1 MTPETRRP
9 SSGVAEAADGS
20 AARLSSIPVTL
31 ARLLYCVLAA
41 AAMALISTGT
51 AAAQECSGPALML
64 FQQAVY
70 SEEPAPSGE
79 LPERGATLGSG
90 RLAFLSEE
98 NGCEP
103 RTVTVVAL
111 ADIARDLAVAVDGR
125 PDSVFILGAR
135 CAGYEG
141 EERAR
146 CILEPLAYD
155 GSSYS
160 GARYPVG
167 TSPARLV
174 FGDPVGAGKLA
185 GENVTIARIDG
196 VDPSVGVGVDGRPGE
211 AFVAAGAC
219 PYERFA
225 TEEAEDDLLRCLQG
239 PLWLVFDLE
248 RPPAAR
254 VGESIT
260 AHADRAVAELVEGAT
275 VSLAP
280 GQGGADVLPSS
291 LSEALEVGTIN
302 VGPDGSV
309 SLPITVPDVETGVY
323 QAIVTCEACGTE
335 YDGQTHFPAGS
346 LAIVAEEGSSGPRV
360 VGIVIGA
367 LLFVAI
373 IGSVIAWRR
382 GWLRI
387 GSRKRP
393 QEPDRTQS

>member
-1 MTPETRRP
+1 M
-9 SSGVAEAADGS
+9 
-20 AARLSSIPVTL
+20 TL
-31 ARLLYCVLAA
+31 ARLLCCLLATA
-41 AAMALISTGT
+41 PGVLISTGS
-51 AAAQECSGPALML
+51 AAAQECPGPALML

-79 LPERGATLGSG
+79 LPERGAILGSA

-111 ADIARDLAVAVDGR
+111 ADIAKDLAVAVDGR
-125 PDSVFILGAR
+125 PSSVFILGAR

-155 GSSYS
+155 GRSYS
-160 GARYPVG
+160 GARYPNG
-167 TSPARLV
+167 ASPARLV
-174 FGDPVGAGKLA
+174 FGDPVGDGKLA
-185 GENVTIARIDG
+185 GANVTVVGIDG
-196 VDPSVGVGVDGRPGE
+196 VDPAVSVGVDGRAGE

-225 TEEAEDDLLRCLQG
+225 TQEAEDDLLRCLQG

-260 AHADRAVAELVEGAT
+260 AHADRAVAELVDGAT
-275 VSLAP
+275 VSLALIE
-280 GQGGADVLPSS
+280 GNADVVPSS
-291 LSEALEVGTIN
+291 LSGATEVGTIS
-302 VGPDGSV
+302 VGADGSV

-323 QAIVTCEACGTE
+323 EAIVTCEACGAE
-335 YDGQTHFPAGS
+335 YDGQTQFPAGS
-346 LAIVAEEGSSGPRV
+346 LAIVAEEGSGGPRV

-373 IGSVIAWRR
+373 MASFVAWRR
-382 GWLRI
+382 GWWRI
-387 GSRKRP
+387 GSRKRGEQKP
-393 QEPDRTQS
+393 E

>member
-1 MTPETRRP
+1 
-9 SSGVAEAADGS
+9 VCC
-20 AARLSSIPVTL
+20 L
-31 ARLLYCVLAA
+31 LAA
-41 AAMALISTGT
+41 TPIALVSTGT
-51 AAAQECSGPALML
+51 AAAQECPGPALML

-79 LPERGATLGSG
+79 LPERGAILGSA
-90 RLAFLSEE
+90 RLALLSEE

-103 RTVTVVAL
+103 RTVTVVGL
-111 ADIARDLAVAVDGR
+111 AGIAKDLAVTVDGR
-125 PDSVFILGAR
+125 PNSVFVLGAR

-155 GSSYS
+155 GRSYS
-160 GARYPVG
+160 GARYPG
-167 TSPARLV
+167 GSSPARLV
-174 FGDPVGAGKLA
+174 FGDPVGDGELA
-185 GENVTIARIDG
+185 GARVTVVRIDG
-196 VDPSVGVGVDGRPGE
+196 VDPAVGVGVDGRPGQ

-239 PLWLVFDLE
+239 PLWLVFDVE

-254 VGESIT
+254 VGERIT
-260 AHADRAVAELVEGAT
+260 ADADRTVAELVEGAT

-280 GQGGADVLPSS
+280 IEGNADVVPSS
-291 LSEALEVGTIN
+291 LAGAVEVGTLT
-302 VGPDGSV
+302 VDPDGSV

-323 QAIVTCEACGTE
+323 EAVVTCEACGAE
-335 YDGQTHFPAGS
+335 YGGQTQFPAGS
-346 LAIVAEEGSSGPRV
+346 LAIVADEGSGGPRL

-373 IGSVIAWRR
+373 IGSVVAWRR

-387 GSRKRP
+387 GPGKRREEKP
-393 QEPDRTQS
+393 E

>member
-1 MTPETRRP
+1 
-9 SSGVAEAADGS
+9 
-20 AARLSSIPVTL
+20 VTL
-31 ARLLYCVLAA
+31 ARLLCCLLAA
-41 AAMALISTGT
+41 APVALISSGS
-51 AAAQECSGPALML
+51 AAAQECPGQALML

-70 SEEPAPSGE
+70 SEEAAPSGE
-79 LPERGATLGSG
+79 LPERGAILGSA

-111 ADIARDLAVAVDGR
+111 AGIAKSLAVAVDGR

-155 GSSYS
+155 GRSYS
-160 GARYPVG
+160 GARYPG
-167 TSPARLV
+167 GSSPARLV
-174 FGDPVGAGKLA
+174 FGDPVGDGELA
-185 GENVTIARIDG
+185 GAHVTVVRIGG
-196 VDPSVGVGVDGRPGE
+196 VDPAVGVGIEGRPGE

-254 VGESIT
+254 VGEDIT
-260 AHADRAVAELVEGAT
+260 AHGDRAVAELVEGAT

-280 GQGGADVLPSS
+280 IEGNADVVPSS
-291 LSEALEVGTIN
+291 LAGAVEVGTIT

-309 SLPITVPDVETGVY
+309 SLPIAVPDVETGVY
-323 QAIVTCEACGTE
+323 EAVVNCTACGAE
-335 YDGQTHFPAGS
+335 YGGQTQFPAGS
-346 LAIVAEEGSSGPRV
+346 LAIVADEGSGGPRV
-360 VGIVIGA
+360 VGIVIGV
-367 LLFVAI
+367 LLFAAIVA
-373 IGSVIAWRR
+373 SFVAWRR
-382 GWLRI
+382 GWWRI
-387 GSRKRP
+387 GSRKKGE
-393 QEPDRTQS
+393 QEPE